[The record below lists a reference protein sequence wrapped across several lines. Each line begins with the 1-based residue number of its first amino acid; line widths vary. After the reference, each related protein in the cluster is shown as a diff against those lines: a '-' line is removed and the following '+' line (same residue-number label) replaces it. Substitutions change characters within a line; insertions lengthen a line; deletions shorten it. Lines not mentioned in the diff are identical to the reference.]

1 MAKVS
6 MLEASKLFNVSRP
19 TLLKH
24 LQQGKITG
32 EKVKI
37 EKNEFWKLEVSELAR
52 VYARRDNPTPEATP
66 EVTKGFTDPA
76 PDLQAE
82 IRLLQAQLE
91 AEKQARAL
99 VERHLDDLRKML
111 PGPDDRQQDR
121 GQGRG
126 WWPFSRR

>member
-6 MLEASKLFNVSRP
+6 MLEASKLFKVSRP

-37 EKNEFWKLEVSELAR
+37 DKNEFWKLEVSELAR
-52 VYARRDNPTPEATP
+52 VYERRGRATPESTPKPSP

-76 PDLQAE
+76 PELQAE
-82 IRLLQAQLE
+82 IKLLQAQLE

-111 PGPDDRQQDR
+111 PGPEDRPAR
-121 GQGRG
+121 RR
-126 WWPFSRR
+126 WWPWSGG